1 MIKGILVLIGVVIV
15 ITFGYFVSN
24 RNDKNTKVILI
35 IIGVIGLLAFAYF
48 TRIDGYLG
56 RIEQFSRNTASYRP
70 NSLNL
75 LIFYKNDT
83 KPLFN

>member
-56 RIEQFSRNTASYRP
+56 RIEKFSSYETLP
-70 NSLNL
+70 TPIKFVDNYTEVL
-75 LIFYKNDT
+75 T
-83 KPLFN
+83 KV